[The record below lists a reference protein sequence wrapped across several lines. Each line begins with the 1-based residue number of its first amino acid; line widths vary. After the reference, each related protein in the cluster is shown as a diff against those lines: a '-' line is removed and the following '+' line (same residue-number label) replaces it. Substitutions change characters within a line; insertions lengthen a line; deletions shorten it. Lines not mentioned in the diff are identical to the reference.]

1 MDRVFLLALL
11 AGVATAPFATAQR
24 MPSRPSH
31 FAGGF
36 AGPGFERMGPRDS
49 LVYPLGLF
57 TDYSDALYR
66 TGYPVAS
73 QPPVIILQGGL
84 QGGLQG
90 SAAPE
95 AAKPFGFPAP
105 AQPLMIELQGDRY
118 VRVSGDV
125 NSGAELE
132 TVDAEAKLN
141 QRPGITSQ
149 GRNISPAV
157 TAAAAAEE
165 LPSAVLVF
173 RDGHREEVAEYTIA
187 DGALYAQ
194 GDYYTSGSFTRKIE
208 LKSLDLSETVKSN
221 RSRGVAFRVPASP
234 NEVIVRP

>member
-1 MDRVFLLALL
+1 MHRLVLLSLL
-11 AGVATAPFATAQR
+11 VCVAPFAGAQR
-24 MPSRPSH
+24 ASRPAH

-36 AGPGFERMGPRDS
+36 AGSGFDHAGARGS
-49 LVYPLGLF
+49 FAYPLGLF
-57 TDYSDALYR
+57 SDYSDALYR
-66 TGYPVAS
+66 SGYPVAS
-73 QPPVIILQGGL
+73 QPPVIILQG
-84 QGGLQG
+84 
-90 SAAPE
+90 AAPAAVE
-95 AAKPFGFPAP
+95 APKAFGFPAP

-132 TVDAEAKLN
+132 TVALQTEAKVN
-141 QRPGITSQ
+141 QRP
-149 GRNISPAV
+149 AV
-157 TAAAAAEE
+157 ARVAGAEE

-194 GDYYTSGSFTRKIE
+194 GDYYVSGSFTKKIE

-221 RSRGVAFRVPASP
+221 RSRGIAFRVPASA